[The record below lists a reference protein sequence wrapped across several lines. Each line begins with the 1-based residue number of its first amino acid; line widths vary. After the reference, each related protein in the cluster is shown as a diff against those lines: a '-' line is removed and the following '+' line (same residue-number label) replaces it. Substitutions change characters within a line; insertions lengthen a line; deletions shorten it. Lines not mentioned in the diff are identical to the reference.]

1 MSESVHGGTF
11 DFRSCARGS
20 MLTGWQVERQVR
32 RGEAASANGV
42 TWAGSQSGDNVTPTA
57 GEWTRHGYFTGGE
70 DIQLCFSGCRVKSSI
85 YQHHR

>member
-32 RGEAASANGV
+32 RGEAASATNM
-42 TWAGSQSGDNVTPTA
+42 TW
-57 GEWTRHGYFTGGE
+57 TGHSRGP
-70 DIQLCFSGCRVKSSI
+70 K
-85 YQHHR
+85 